1 MSKNNVKKEVFSWI
15 KSIVIAL
22 VIVVG
27 VRHFLFAPTT
37 VHGES
42 MYPTF
47 EDSNRVI
54 LNKISDVDRFDM
66 IVFHAPDADENYIK
80 RVIGLPG
87 DTIEMKN
94 DVLYINGKHYKEP
107 YLKES
112 KKSLAPNEKFTEDFT
127 LQTLPATDGKV
138 KVPKNSLFVMGDNR
152 PVSHDGR
159 AFGFISQKSVIGK
172 VQFRYYPLNEVG
184 EPK

>member
-1 MSKNNVKKEVFSWI
+1 MFSWI

-87 DTIEMKN
+87 DTVEMKN
-94 DVLYINGKHYKEP
+94 DVLYINGKAYKEP

-112 KKSLAPNEKFTEDFT
+112 KNL
-127 LQTLPATDGKV
+127 LHLM
-138 KVPKNSLFVMGDNR
+138 KNSRKILRFKRCPQLM
-152 PVSHDGR
+152 
-159 AFGFISQKSVIGK
+159 AK
-172 VQFRYYPLNEVG
+172 
-184 EPK
+184 